1 MKIIVDMMGGDNAP
15 LAVLEGAAAAVK
27 EYGVQLIGVGNE
39 ALVRK
44 TAADNNISLD
54 GIELVNCTEAIEMC
68 DEPARAIRT
77 KKDSSIV
84 VGLNMLK
91 EGKGDAFVSAG
102 STGALHVGASL
113 IVRTLRGIKRPAL
126 ATMVP
131 AKNKA
136 YLLLDCGANVE
147 CRPEMLAAFAV
158 MGSCYVNKVEGRT
171 SPSVAL
177 ANNGAEES
185 KGTPMLKEAHQLLK
199 TIPGIRFVGNIEPRD
214 VPNGD
219 VDVVVCDGFT
229 GNVILKL
236 TEGVAKM
243 LLGMLKGM
251 FLKNLGGKLA
261 YLLLKDSVSDLK
273 HQMDS
278 EEYGGAPF
286 LGAKQPVIKA
296 HGSSKAKGIKN
307 AIRQAKI
314 CVENDL
320 CGTMQSALDELH
332 TSYANETR
340 PPVKHNERLEFLG
353 DSVLQIVSADYL
365 FHAYADRPE
374 GDLTRIRS
382 SLVSEGALFQFAQE
396 INLGDYLR
404 LGRGEEHCG
413 GRTRP
418 SVVSDAFEALIAAL
432 YLDGGMEVAKN
443 FILPFITEGK
453 HAEADYKTR
462 LQEIV
467 QQNPEEK
474 LSYVVEQ
481 ETGPD
486 HNKHFVVA
494 VRFNSDCV
502 ARGEGR
508 SKKMAEQHAAR
519 EALKLLGVI
528 KEK

>member
-15 LAVLEGAAAAVK
+15 LAVLEGAAQAVK

-44 TAADNNISLD
+44 TAAEHSIPLD
-54 GIELVNCTEAIEMC
+54 GIELVNCTEVIDMC
-68 DEPARAIRT
+68 DEPARAIRQ

-84 VGLNMLK
+84 V
-91 EGKGDAFVSAG
+91 
-102 STGALHVGASL
+102 GALHVGASL
-113 IVRTLRGIKRPAL
+113 IVRTLKGIKRPAL

-131 AKNKA
+131 AKKQA

-158 MGSCYVNKVEGRT
+158 MGSCYVNRVEGRR

-199 TIPGIRFVGNIEPRD
+199 TTPGIRFVGNIEPRD
-214 VPNGD
+214 VPGGE

-243 LLGMLKGM
+243 LLGMLKQM
-251 FLKNLGGKLA
+251 FLANLGGKLA
-261 YLLLKDSVSDLK
+261 YLLLKGSVADLK

-320 CGTMQSALDELH
+320 CGTMQSALDEL
-332 TSYANETR
+332 A
-340 PPVKHNERLEFLG
+340 
-353 DSVLQIVSADYL
+353 A
-365 FHAYADRPE
+365 
-374 GDLTRIRS
+374 
-382 SLVSEGALFQFAQE
+382 AQKT
-396 INLGDYLR
+396 
-404 LGRGEEHCG
+404 EE
-413 GRTRP
+413 
-418 SVVSDAFEALIAAL
+418 
-432 YLDGGMEVAKN
+432 
-443 FILPFITEGK
+443 
-453 HAEADYKTR
+453 
-462 LQEIV
+462 
-467 QQNPEEK
+467 
-474 LSYVVEQ
+474 
-481 ETGPD
+481 
-486 HNKHFVVA
+486 
-494 VRFNSDCV
+494 
-502 ARGEGR
+502 
-508 SKKMAEQHAAR
+508 
-519 EALKLLGVI
+519 
-528 KEK
+528 